1 MKTITP
7 EELQKRLEAGEELHI
22 IDVRED
28 DEVAAG
34 MIPGAQHIP
43 LGQVE
48 ERVGELDADKEY
60 YMVCRGG
67 RRSAVACEILE
78 DNGVKSVNME
88 GGMTAWSGETIA

>member
-7 EELQKRLEAGEELHI
+7 EELQERLEAGEELNI

-28 DEVAAG
+28 EEVAAG

-48 ERVGELDADKEY
+48 ERVGELDTAKEY
-60 YMVCRGG
+60 HMVCRGG

-78 DNGVKSVNME
+78 ANGVKSVNME
-88 GGMTAWSGETIA
+88 GGMTAWNGETIA